1 MFESKMRNEMPG
13 KNKGIFKYF
22 SLVAVVA
29 LLWAATSALSAQNKF
44 YYGWTAPPEFAVK
57 KNPVPDTK
65 AARAKGA
72 AVFKE
77 WCLRCH
83 GSKGDGEG
91 TSSLSL
97 NVPPGDFTDKKRMKK
112 QTDGAL
118 FWKVRVGRGE
128 MPPWQL
134 RLKEEEIWLAVR
146 YIRGFSK

>member
-1 MFESKMRNEMPG
+1 MPE
-13 KNKGIFKYF
+13 KNKGIIRYF
-22 SLVAVVA
+22 SFVAAAALLLAATVA
-29 LLWAATSALSAQNKF
+29 LAAQNKF
-44 YYGWTAPPEFAVK
+44 YYGWTAPPEYAAK
-57 KNPVPDTK
+57 KNPAPDTS
-65 AARAKGA
+65 AVRVKGA
-72 AVFKE
+72 AVFKQ

-97 NVPPGDFTDKKRMKK
+97 NVPPGDFTDKKRMKQ

-118 FWKVRVGRGE
+118 FWKIRVGRGE

-134 RLKEEEIWLAVR
+134 RLNEEEIWQAVR